1 MSYKYR
7 GKRNTPLYEEKRQ
20 IKYGL
25 KKLSVGVVSCMIGCT
40 IFFGSGMAVH
50 AQPILGNEGSY
61 HHINQAGETLFG
73 DGTAQHLGD
82 SAGFNEGAIFYD
94 FNPDTR
100 QVTFTY
106 HFNWGAEQ
114 WGIRPHTFMYIPGAD
129 VLEYESITVSR
140 EAYLGAIVSSGNNE
154 KPYKTWTMKPSE
166 GNFDN
171 GSRNFVDSKDS
182 KFKSDFDQINT
193 DGEETL
199 NKLLEDG
206 RFGYRFWSWENPR
219 ADQIVYRIT
228 ATVKDGVDEEQ
239 IDFVAGAYNNLKT
252 KKSNS
257 WFSRSWTYDYDKDGV
272 PDLVEMKYGTNP
284 KDENE
289 KPSEDVL
296 AGVPDI
302 RKDVDLSWKHD
313 KLEKR
318 SNDPGFKKSEDGDTI
333 IYEYDI
339 NDPTSFSTK
348 DLLAELKAVDNKTSL
363 TYDGIEKNEKQYK
376 DDAEGQDWVYKRQE
390 QGKRLVGQDGEL
402 RNILDVVDAEHKWG
416 NQDITLWD
424 KETTPT
430 ITTTSPITADI
441 NNSAGEWD
449 ITTGGKTVDKAF
461 EKHQIYLRPY
471 EVSHSSYSID
481 TATEENVVNLFVV
494 GVDNKAGEPTVTPKN
509 NGDVEVKLPTEKLHQ
524 DIEKVKVSYTGE
536 DGKSKEVELTKKNGQ
551 WSGSQ
556 DVKVQGDIITL
567 PGDKVKDKSEVTVTL
582 TDKAKNESTPVKKT
596 ATADLKAPDTK
607 VVVGNPSSLS
617 EEEKEAVKQA
627 VKNKNK
633 DLPEKAEITV
643 DATGK
648 VTVKYPDNSTDELPA
663 SDVVTAQATSQQPGI
678 NPVDS
683 DDVKI
688 FGSGVPGATVKV
700 TFPGV
705 KEPVDAQVGK
715 NGKWN
720 VAIPEGVDLE
730 AGDTVSVTQTEPG
743 KAESQPT
750 TKKVDPTTADNTDVV
765 KPDTPVVVKDKD
777 ALTPEEKQKVEDAI
791 RDKNKDL
798 PENTDVTVGDNGD
811 VTVTYPDDSTDTVPG
826 TDVVAEKTDNKVP
839 EIQGNKEIV
848 LYRGEPLGDTG
859 LTITDD
865 SGRINSVSI
874 KQGGNKEVSGF
885 NWFTVD
891 DTNLN
896 QDGNA
901 TTDSPFAL
909 KLKPTET
916 NLDGIVPLDAPVG
929 DFTRYVAAVDASGN
943 DSAGKDRKAGSPSE
957 IKLTIKEQTEKYD
970 VAKPADT
977 ITVGDL
983 SHLTES
989 EQNAVEDA
997 VKAKVTDAVTKQKT
1011 ELPEGTTVV
1020 VGDNGDVTVT
1030 YPDNSTDELP
1040 ASDVVTAQATSQ
1052 QPGINPVDSDDVKI
1066 FGSGVPGATVKVTFP
1081 GVKEPVDA
1089 QVGKNGKW
1097 NVAIPEGVDLEAGD
1111 TVSVTQTEPGKA
1123 ESQPTTKKVDPTTAD
1138 NTDVVK
1144 PDTPVVV
1151 KDKDALTPEEKQ
1163 KVEDAIR
1170 DKNKDLPE
1178 NTDVT
1183 VGDNGDVTVTYPD
1196 GSADTVPGTDVVKE
1210 QDQSATPNVKAVDSD
1225 DPAVTGTGVAGS
1237 TVKVTFPDVK
1247 DPVETT
1253 VGEDGNWSV
1262 NIPEG
1267 VDLEAGDTVSVTQTE
1282 PGKAESQPTTKKV
1295 DPTTADNTDVV
1306 KPDTPVVVK
1315 DKDALTPEEKQK
1327 VEDAIRDK
1335 NKDLPENTDVTVGD
1349 NGDVTVTYP
1358 DGSADTVPGTD
1369 VVKEDGT
1376 IPEDPGSTTIPTDP
1390 STIDTDGEGLSDD
1403 KEKELGTD
1411 PNNVDTDNDHFSD
1424 KEEVD
1429 KGSDPTSSDSTPAK
1443 PTDPATIDTDGD
1455 GLPDGKE
1462 NELGTDPSQ
1471 VDSDGDGFS
1480 DKEEVEKGT
1489 NPLDPGSTPA
1499 TPTDPSTV
1507 DSDGDG
1513 LSDEKEKELGTDP
1526 NEVDSDGD
1534 GFSDKEEVDKRSSP
1548 TEPTSTPEIPGGP
1561 DTTLDKDGD
1570 GLTDDE
1576 EAGLGTDPNQVDS
1589 DKDGF
1594 SDKEEVDQG
1603 TDPLNPNSNPATP
1616 TDPATLDKDGDGL
1629 TDGEEAGLGTDP
1641 SKVDT
1646 DGDGFSDKEEV
1657 EKGTNPLDPGST
1669 PATPTDPATID
1680 TDGDGLTD
1688 GEEAGLGTDPTN
1700 VDTDGDHFSDKEEV
1714 ERGTNPLDPNSKPAT
1729 PSNPGQPGGSS
1740 STDPATESGAQG
1752 GSISSSGKAEDGSS
1766 GQAGQDGQES
1776 KGAVSSEKAGTTSQG
1791 NKQAGKASS
1800 KASQLPKTGDTT
1812 SSLGLLGALL
1822 TSAGALVAFGKKRKK
1837 EQEVE

>member
-1 MSYKYR
+1 M
-7 GKRNTPLYEEKRQ
+7 
-20 IKYGL
+20 
-25 KKLSVGVVSCMIGCT
+25 
-40 IFFGSGMAVH
+40 
-50 AQPILGNEGSY
+50 
-61 HHINQAGETLFG
+61 
-73 DGTAQHLGD
+73 
-82 SAGFNEGAIFYD
+82 
-94 FNPDTR
+94 
-100 QVTFTY
+100 
-106 HFNWGAEQ
+106 
-114 WGIRPHTFMYIPGAD
+114 
-129 VLEYESITVSR
+129 
-140 EAYLGAIVSSGNNE
+140 
-154 KPYKTWTMKPSE
+154 
-166 GNFDN
+166 
-171 GSRNFVDSKDS
+171 
-182 KFKSDFDQINT
+182 
-193 DGEETL
+193 
-199 NKLLEDG
+199 
-206 RFGYRFWSWENPR
+206 
-219 ADQIVYRIT
+219 
-228 ATVKDGVDEEQ
+228 
-239 IDFVAGAYNNLKT
+239 
-252 KKSNS
+252 
-257 WFSRSWTYDYDKDGV
+257 
-272 PDLVEMKYGTNP
+272 
-284 KDENE
+284 
-289 KPSEDVL
+289 
-296 AGVPDI
+296 
-302 RKDVDLSWKHD
+302 
-313 KLEKR
+313 
-318 SNDPGFKKSEDGDTI
+318 
-333 IYEYDI
+333 
-339 NDPTSFSTK
+339 
-348 DLLAELKAVDNKTSL
+348 KAVDNKTSL

-700 TFPGV
+700 TFPGGG
-705 KEPVDAQVGK
+705 KPVETTVGK

-1030 YPDNSTDELP
+1030 YPDKSTDVLTG
-1040 ASDVVTAQATSQ
+1040 VVVQQEKSQ

-1081 GVKEPVDA
+1081 GGGKPVETT
-1089 QVGKNGKW
+1089 VGKNGKW
-1097 NVAIPEGVDLEAGD
+1097 NVA
-1111 TVSVTQTEPGKA
+1111 
-1123 ESQPTTKKVDPTTAD
+1123 
-1138 NTDVVK
+1138 
-1144 PDTPVVV
+1144 
-1151 KDKDALTPEEKQ
+1151 
-1163 KVEDAIR
+1163 
-1170 DKNKDLPE
+1170 
-1178 NTDVT
+1178 
-1183 VGDNGDVTVTYPD
+1183 
-1196 GSADTVPGTDVVKE
+1196 
-1210 QDQSATPNVKAVDSD
+1210 
-1225 DPAVTGTGVAGS
+1225 
-1237 TVKVTFPDVK
+1237 
-1247 DPVETT
+1247 
-1253 VGEDGNWSV
+1253 
-1262 NIPEG
+1262 IPEG

-1714 ERGTNPLDPNSKPAT
+1714 ERGTNPLDPNSNPATPTDPSTVDSDGDGLSDEKEKELGTDPNKVDTDEDTFSDKEEVEQGTNPLDPNSKPAT